1 MALLRVPQRPGAWRF
16 AASAARAFATSP
28 IHLAARRPLHP
39 RTMSQTWNQGYFTDA
54 AYTHGYYP
62 ELNRV
67 HQRFTQL
74 LKG

>member
-1 MALLRVPQRPGAWRF
+1 
-16 AASAARAFATSP
+16 
-28 IHLAARRPLHP
+28 
-39 RTMSQTWNQGYFTDA
+39 MSQTWNQGYFTDA

>member
-1 MALLRVPQRPGAWRF
+1 MGSACKRVAPSFYCLPLF
-16 AASAARAFATSP
+16 LF
-28 IHLAARRPLHP
+28 AARRPLHP